1 MEIKL
6 IVMLNNELMTE
17 TFVLLKTSACYLK
30 ANEVKNTERVIHI
43 LNTEC
48 I

>member
-17 TFVLLKTSACYLK
+17 TFVLFENIYMLFKSQRSKKY
-30 ANEVKNTERVIHI
+30 
-43 LNTEC
+43 
-48 I
+48 